1 MPKKYRLKTSAVLA
15 FLIAASCS
23 AQTAPGPA
31 FEVASIRPNPRAERP
46 EIQVAPGSLVIRN
59 EPFLDLMQW
68 AFDLPVPQMELPPWF
83 QIECY
88 DIAAKAA
95 GTADEAQLRVMLQK
109 LLADR
114 LGLKTHREPRVVPVY
129 ALTVAKGGPKFE
141 ESTTEGSFA
150 LEQKGMAGLT
160 AHHARM
166 VDLAQSIAREIGR
179 PVVDETGLKGRYEI
193 RLDLASY
200 MARAA
205 DGSTS
210 PGKFDMMSLLF
221 SGLQDLLGLKLESR
235 KESVDVL
242 VVDHAEKVP
251 TEN

>member
-1 MPKKYRLKTSAVLA
+1 MLAVFIGA
-15 FLIAASCS
+15 NCF
-23 AQTAPGPA
+23 AQTAPVPTFDA
-31 FEVASIRPNPRAERP
+31 ASIRPNPRAERS

-68 AFDLPVPQMELPPWF
+68 AFDLPTPQMELPPWF

-88 DIAAKAA
+88 DIVAKAPGSA
-95 GTADEAQLRVMLQK
+95 SETQMRVMLQK

-114 LGLKTHREPRVVPVY
+114 FGLKTHTEARVMPIY
-129 ALTVAKGGPKFE
+129 ALTLAKGGPKFQ
-141 ESTTEGSFA
+141 ESATEGSFSM
-150 LEQKGMAGLT
+150 EQKGVAGLT
-160 AHHARM
+160 AHHARAA
-166 VDLAQSIAREIGR
+166 DLAQGIAREIGR

-193 RLDLASY
+193 QMDLASY
-200 MARAA
+200 MARGA
-205 DGSTS
+205 DGATS
-210 PGKFDMMSLLF
+210 AGKLDMMSILF

>member
-1 MPKKYRLKTSAVLA
+1 MLKKFRLRTSAAVA
-15 FLIAASCS
+15 VLIAANCF
-23 AQTAPGPA
+23 AQTSFDA
-31 FEVASIRPNPRAERP
+31 ASIRPNPRAERS
-46 EIQVAPGSLVIRN
+46 EIQVAPGSLVMRN

-88 DIAAKAA
+88 DVAAKASGA
-95 GTADEAQLRVMLQK
+95 ATETQMRVMLQK

-114 LGLKTHREPRVVPVY
+114 LGLKTHTEARVMPVFT
-129 ALTVAKGGPKFE
+129 LTLAKGGPKFQ
-141 ESTTEGSFA
+141 ESATEGSFSM
-150 LEQKGMAGLT
+150 EQKGLAALT
-160 AHHARM
+160 AHHARLA
-166 VDLAQSIAREIGR
+166 DLAQAIARQAGR

-193 RLDLASY
+193 QMDLASY
-200 MARAA
+200 MARGA
-205 DGSTS
+205 DGATS
-210 PGKFDMMSLLF
+210 PGKFDMTSLLF
-221 SGLQDLLGLKLESR
+221 NGLQDLLGLKLESR